1 MNMEIKLVSYT
12 PDPEKQIELAYL
24 ACRNLDPWNPK
35 YKKPLSKRI
44 RSMWESGHVSPF
56 EFADA
61 TFYIKGV
68 SRACSHQFVRHRLAS
83 YEQLSM
89 RSVGPGELERIL
101 PDSIVKSGSF
111 LWHKDSQ
118 RAIHLYNALM
128 EDGVPKEDARF
139 ILPIGTETRFMA
151 KMNFRSWL
159 HFLRLRTHKSAQW
172 EIRTVA
178 EMINIHLRKIAPN
191 IFSNDYRDKWQYI

>member
-1 MNMEIKLVSYT
+1 MEIKLVSYT
-12 PDPEKQIELAYL
+12 PDPERCIELSYL

-35 YKKPLSKRI
+35 YKKPLVKRI
-44 RSMWESGHVSPF
+44 KSMWESGHVSPF

-61 TFYIKGV
+61 TFYITGV
-68 SRACSHQFVRHRLAS
+68 SRSCSHQFVRHRLAS

-101 PDSIVKSGSF
+101 PESIQKSGSYLF
-111 LWHKDSQ
+111 HKDAK
-118 RAIHLYNALM
+118 RAVILYEALL
-128 EDGVPKEDARF
+128 EDGIPKEDARF

-159 HFLRLRTHKSAQW
+159 HFLRLRTHPSAQW
-172 EIRTVA
+172 EIRTIA
-178 EMINIHLRKIAPN
+178 NLILEHLRSIAPN
-191 IFSNDYRDKWQYI
+191 IFNEEYRDKWQYI

>member
-1 MNMEIKLVSYT
+1 MQVKLVSYT
-12 PDPEKQIELAYL
+12 PESEKQIELAYL

-35 YKKPLSKRI
+35 HKKPSKSRI

-89 RSVGPGELERIL
+89 RAVGPGELERIL
-101 PDSIVKSGSF
+101 PESIRKSGSYPF
-111 LWHKDSQ
+111 HKNAR
-118 RAIHLYNALM
+118 RAIILYEALL

-159 HFLRLRTHKSAQW
+159 HFLRLRTHPSAQW
-172 EIRTVA
+172 EIRRVA
-178 EMINIHLRKIAPN
+178 EMILECLRSIAPN
-191 IFSNDYRDKWQYI
+191 IFSEEYRDKWQYI